1 MKDNFDLKKFL
12 KESKAIENLNPS
24 LKSINEK
31 EDKSLKEN
39 SLKSK
44 IREMIIDELSEESVS
59 VGGDVS
65 GTYEPVAPITP
76 ASNKDYDFLSESDDL
91 HELGPDDDAPISD
104 EHLQQMIDAGM
115 IKFSDGT
122 RPKNVD
128 DFKARRNKIKGGLKE
143 AEKDEDGEEK
153 ETESR
158 KERADVDK
166 FEFEKGKEAGEE
178 EKEGG
183 LEAIAADLDGTE
195 QDLMGNLM
203 NALKI
208 AKGMDNEKLEVQIGN
223 TLKFFV
229 STYIDKEENI
239 RESINEQFT
248 MGQKISG
255 FLGKAVRSIKN
266 MNKSVDGKTISDFM
280 KREGL
285 DPNGF
290 NAYSVQMM
298 SNEQE
303 EEGKYSLT
311 SPKLNPRKMVKV
323 TQYQIDEMKNLG
335 PGKGRGF
342 VAKQIQVNLS
352 DNIVKMEGKE
362 YILNFMTGNYEF
374 TGRKRDNVNVND
386 LPLHTDEDTEDLK
399 KQTEKPFSISIEDL
413 RTRLGL

>member
-24 LKSINEK
+24 LKAINEK

-44 IREMIIDELSEESVS
+44 IREMIIDELSEDDVS
-59 VGGDVS
+59 VGGDVE
-65 GTYEPVAPITP
+65 GTINPVAPITK
-76 ASNKDYDFLSESDDL
+76 ASNADYDFLSESDSL
-91 HELGPDDDAPISD
+91 HELGPDEEPLTDY
-104 EHLQQMIDAGM
+104 HLQMMIDAGM
-115 IKFSDGT
+115 IKFPDGT
-122 RPKNVD
+122 KPKDVD
-128 DFKARRNKIKGGLKE
+128 DFRVKRRKFKNLKE
-143 AEKDEDGEEK
+143 AEKDEDGKEK

-158 KERADVDK
+158 EERADVDK

-290 NAYSVQMM
+290 TTYSVQMM
-298 SNEQE
+298 SNKQE

-323 TQYQIDEMKNLG
+323 TQYQIDEMKILG

-362 YILNFMTGNYEF
+362 YILNFMTGKYEF
-374 TGRKRDNVNVND
+374 TGRKRDNIDVND

-399 KQTEKPFSISIEDL
+399 KQIEKPFSISIEDL

>member
-24 LKSINEK
+24 LKTINEK

-44 IREMIIDELSEESVS
+44 IREMIIDELSEADDTLNIGVDDEGKMQSVS
-59 VGGDVS
+59 PKNDPNEAFNES
-65 GTYEPVAPITP
+65 FTTE
-76 ASNKDYDFLSESDDL
+76 SEKL
-91 HELGPDDDAPISD
+91 HEESGLAAAAIEDIKKKGKDSEWIKNLP
-104 EHLQQMIDAGM
+104 AGM
-115 IKFSDGT
+115 AAKLLKKVEDE
-122 RPKNVD
+122 KN
-128 DFKARRNKIKGGLKE
+128 LKE
-143 AEKDEDGEEK
+143 AEKDEDGEEM
-153 ETESR
+153 EDESR
-158 KERADVDK
+158 EERADVDK

-183 LEAIAADLDGTE
+183 IEAIAADLDGTE
-195 QDLMGNLM
+195 SDLMGNLM

-290 NAYSVQMM
+290 NTYSVQMM
-298 SNEQE
+298 SKEQE

-311 SPKLNPRKMVKV
+311 SPKLNPRKMVKI

-362 YILNFMTGNYEF
+362 YILNFMTGKYEF
-374 TGRKRDNVNVND
+374 TGRKRDNIDVND

-399 KQTEKPFSISIEDL
+399 KQIEKPFSISIEDL

>member
-24 LKSINEK
+24 LKTINEK

-44 IREMIIDELSEESVS
+44 IREMIIDELSEADDTLNIGVDDEGKMQSVS
-59 VGGDVS
+59 PKNDPNEAFNES
-65 GTYEPVAPITP
+65 FTTE
-76 ASNKDYDFLSESDDL
+76 SEKL
-91 HELGPDDDAPISD
+91 HEESGLATAAIEDIKKKGKDSEWIKNLPKGMADKLLKKVED
-104 EHLQQMIDAGM
+104 E
-115 IKFSDGT
+115 KS
-122 RPKNVD
+122 
-128 DFKARRNKIKGGLKE
+128 LKE
-143 AEKDEDGEEK
+143 AEKDEDGEEM
-153 ETESR
+153 EDESR
-158 KERADVDK
+158 EERADVDK

-183 LEAIAADLDGTE
+183 IEAIAADLDGTE
-195 QDLMGNLM
+195 SDLMGNLM

-290 NAYSVQMM
+290 NTYSVQMM
-298 SNEQE
+298 SKEQE

-311 SPKLNPRKMVKV
+311 SPKLNPRKMVKI

-362 YILNFMTGNYEF
+362 YILNFMTGKYEF
-374 TGRKRDNVNVND
+374 TGRKRDNIDVND

-399 KQTEKPFSISIEDL
+399 KQIEKPFSISIEDL